1 MARAVLLGGVHAAG
15 RLAVKPDR
23 LLTPRGFERL
33 LDHLHADRD
42 TAGRTYEQLRLR
54 LVRFFEGRRCAFPDE
69 HADETLNRI
78 ARKLDAGE
86 TIQDVTT
93 YVIGIARMVVKEVA
107 RSASREAVVQAALR
121 TPDHVSPHPDPASV
135 ESSRLLDCLHACLD
149 RLGPPD
155 RDLIV
160 RYYQNEKSA
169 KINNR
174 KDLATTLGLE
184 LNALRLRA
192 FRIRAGL
199 EACVARCAGYASG
212 NGMGGYASTN
222 K

>member
-1 MARAVLLGGVHAAG
+1 MSVDG
-15 RLAVKPDR
+15 
-23 LLTPRGFERL
+23 LLTARGLERL

-42 TAGRTYEQLRLR
+42 TAGRSYEQLRRR

-69 HADETLNRI
+69 HTDETLNRV

-93 YVIGIARMVVKEVA
+93 YVIGVARMVVKEVA
-107 RSASREAVVQAALR
+107 RAASKDAAMQAALR
-121 TPDHVSPHPDPASV
+121 APDHVSPHPDPASV

-149 RLGPPD
+149 RLLPPD

-160 RYYQNEKSA
+160 QYYQNEKSA
-169 KINNR
+169 KIHSR
-174 KDLATTLGLE
+174 KDLATKLGVE
-184 LNALRLRA
+184 MNALRLRA

-199 EACVARCAGYASG
+199 EACVERCAGQASG
-212 NGMGGYASTN
+212 NGMGRYASTS

>member
-1 MARAVLLGGVHAAG
+1 MSLDGLLSS
-15 RLAVKPDR
+15 
-23 LLTPRGFERL
+23 RGFERL

-42 TAGRTYEQLRLR
+42 TAGRTYEQLRRR

-69 HADETLNRI
+69 HADETLNRL

-93 YVIGIARMVVKEVA
+93 YVIGIARMVVKEVGRTAA
-107 RSASREAVVQAALR
+107 RELAVHSASAV
-121 TPDHVSPHPDPASV
+121 PGHVSAHADAATI

-149 RLGPPD
+149 QLVPTD

-160 RYYQNEKSA
+160 RYYQNDKRA
-169 KINNR
+169 KIHNR
-174 KDLATTLGLE
+174 KDLATRLGVE
-184 LNALRLRA
+184 MNALRLRA

-199 EACVARCAGYASG
+199 ERCVEGCAGDASR
-212 NGMGGYASTN
+212 NGMGGYASTT
-222 K
+222 